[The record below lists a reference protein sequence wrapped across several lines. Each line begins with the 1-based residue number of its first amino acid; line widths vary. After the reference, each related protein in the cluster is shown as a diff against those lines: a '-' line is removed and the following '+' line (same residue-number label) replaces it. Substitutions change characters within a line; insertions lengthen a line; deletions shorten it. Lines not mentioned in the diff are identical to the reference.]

1 MRSEVLVVSL
11 SDQTTE
17 IKTIKRQ
24 GKQPEK
30 MNNSAKMTNLI
41 IISAGVV
48 LTVILLTLISC
59 TYCKRFTSSK
69 ISGNNP
75 DSQNFQEMDTAFA
88 EISSRRI

>member
-75 DSQNFQEMDTAFA
+75 DSQNF
-88 EISSRRI
+88 